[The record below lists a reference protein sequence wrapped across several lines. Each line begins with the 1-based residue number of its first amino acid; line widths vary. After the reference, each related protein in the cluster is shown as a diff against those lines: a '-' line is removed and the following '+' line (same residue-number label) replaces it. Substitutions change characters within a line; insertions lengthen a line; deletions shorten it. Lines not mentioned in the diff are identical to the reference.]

1 MILALMRIWNLQI
14 HLVQQNNSLH
24 YKLKL
29 VRAILKKKKTT
40 VLFSEILM
48 KDNIII
54 GQQILC
60 LVLLFYIIMTPI
72 TKFAFGKS

>member
-60 LVLLFYIIMTPI
+60 LVLLFYIIMTQI

>member
-40 VLFSEILM
+40 VLF
-48 KDNIII
+48 
-54 GQQILC
+54 
-60 LVLLFYIIMTPI
+60 
-72 TKFAFGKS
+72 